1 MRFRTITSLGALAG
15 VLAFPPVHSADLE
28 RGRALYENHCRM
40 CHDSL
45 AFKRGDKIAKDY
57 EEVRAQVIRWQ
68 TNTSLHWSEEDIEN
82 VASYVA
88 RTYYKI
94 PCPDC

>member
-1 MRFRTITSLGALAG
+1 MEFRTFVLFVSLTAAT
-15 VLAFPPVHSADLE
+15 AMTPVYSADFE
-28 RGRALYENHCRM
+28 RGRALYDNHCRM
-40 CHDSL
+40 CHESL

-57 EEVRAQVIRWQ
+57 EEVRAQVNRWQ
-68 TNTSLHWSEEDIEN
+68 TNTSLHWSVEDIEN

-88 RTYYKI
+88 KTYYKI

>member
-1 MRFRTITSLGALAG
+1 
-15 VLAFPPVHSADLE
+15 
-28 RGRALYENHCRM
+28 M

-45 AFKRGDKIAKDY
+45 AFKRGDTIAKDY
-57 EEVRAQVIRWQ
+57 GEVRAQVNRWQ
-68 TNTSLHWSEEDIEN
+68 TNTSLRWSAEDIEN

-88 RTYYKI
+88 KTYYKL